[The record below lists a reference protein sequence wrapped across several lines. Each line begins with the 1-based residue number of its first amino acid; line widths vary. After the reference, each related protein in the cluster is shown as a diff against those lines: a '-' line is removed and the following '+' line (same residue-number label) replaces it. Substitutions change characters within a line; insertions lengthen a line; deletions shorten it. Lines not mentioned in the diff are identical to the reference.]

1 MWKDIKA
8 ILKEKIEQAVG
19 KALMEN
25 QGIYMVI
32 SGVYPVNIYYSLTAI
47 LCQLFTLS
55 FFMYTCIYFYYNE
68 YNLSMFSEAAHFVVV
83 VFCSTSFYIIFWF
96 RKDKV
101 HNITKLLEQEIFKYK
116 GTLDL
121 ETRSEI
127 DEMTLKMKNRK
138 NKISNIMTIVYIICG
153 LFGVILLPIIF
164 KKSAITVKEERIL
177 LTVPVATYYPV
188 RGDFGWYLCS
198 AQQYLTTFFIISALN
213 GSDVAFS
220 CYCEE
225 GCNQL
230 RILCH
235 AIRHS
240 LRRARYLHTHIF
252 GKEPLTLRDETFAIC
267 LKMCLDESVM
277 HHYRVIRYFKE
288 IQSLFS
294 WCIMIVMMAGAS
306 MLCLCGIYFFF
317 DVVGFGTKIS
327 FAFYLSGELMH
338 TFIYAWYGQQ
348 ISEMSAEIREV
359 LYEIDWEDCSKT
371 VKPYI
376 LIMQAYTN
384 NPIKLKGGDFM
395 EYNLNTFGN
404 VCSTAYSYFNLMS
417 AAVPSSS

>member
-1 MWKDIKA
+1 MISDMWKDIKA

-25 QGIYMVI
+25 QGIYM
-32 SGVYPVNIYYSLTAI
+32 
-47 LCQLFTLS
+47 
-55 FFMYTCIYFYYNE
+55 
-68 YNLSMFSEAAHFVVV
+68 
-83 VFCSTSFYIIFWF
+83 
-96 RKDKV
+96 
-101 HNITKLLEQEIFKYK
+101 
-116 GTLDL
+116 
-121 ETRSEI
+121 
-127 DEMTLKMKNRK
+127 
-138 NKISNIMTIVYIICG
+138 
-153 LFGVILLPIIF
+153 
-164 KKSAITVKEERIL
+164 
-177 LTVPVATYYPV
+177 
-188 RGDFGWYLCS
+188 
-198 AQQYLTTFFIISALN
+198 
-213 GSDVAFS
+213 
-220 CYCEE
+220 
-225 GCNQL
+225 
-230 RILCH
+230 
-235 AIRHS
+235 
-240 LRRARYLHTHIF
+240 
-252 GKEPLTLRDETFAIC
+252 
-267 LKMCLDESVM
+267 
-277 HHYRVIRYFKE
+277 
-288 IQSLFS
+288 
-294 WCIMIVMMAGAS
+294 
-306 MLCLCGIYFFF
+306 